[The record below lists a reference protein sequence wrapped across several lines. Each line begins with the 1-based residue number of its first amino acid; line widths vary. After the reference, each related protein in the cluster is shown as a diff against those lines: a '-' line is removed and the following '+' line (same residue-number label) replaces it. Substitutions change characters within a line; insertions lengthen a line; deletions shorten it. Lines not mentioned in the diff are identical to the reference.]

1 MRGTA
6 SYQILGCSPFQEEL
20 TSDVHE
26 MRSIFEDFT
35 TKVLA
40 APHEYSVTDTR
51 LPLANSHVYV
61 CAGQ

>member
-6 SYQILGCSPFQEEL
+6 SYQILASSPFQEVL
-20 TSDVHE
+20 ASDVHE

-40 APHEYSVTDTR
+40 APHEYTQSLTQDCR
-51 LPLANSHVYV
+51 
-61 CAGQ
+61 